1 MAISIERLTGVTLQ
15 RSREF
20 WILQKGA
27 KIESSPLPIYATEA
41 IATCVRLSSMVSPT
55 GVVLGNA
62 GIASSSR
69 RRDLWPRL
77 QPVLDICEERRVQSH
92 DEFSSSSET
101 QRPPRPPFEGLL
113 VTAKECF
120 SRN

>member
-1 MAISIERLTGVTLQ
+1 MGPVEQYG
-15 RSREF
+15 
-20 WILQKGA
+20 
-27 KIESSPLPIYATEA
+27 
-41 IATCVRLSSMVSPT
+41 SPT

-92 DEFSSSSET
+92 DEFSSSSELS
-101 QRPPRPPFEGLL
+101 GLL
-113 VTAKECF
+113 GRRSKVF
-120 SRN
+120 W